1 MDGRT
6 DIGWDAEETATTV
19 KPDWGSEMDRGNIV
33 LVACVIESGAF
44 SGERVFR
51 LKLADG
57 TDYSGV
63 TPAHYCHDKERRVLA
78 RDQPQKGQWIEGY
91 IMAFLIANGGDQATV
106 ELPNGEAVEV
116 PASQV
121 PFRQAQDREAQY
133 VPLGS

>member
-1 MDGRT
+1 
-6 DIGWDAEETATTV
+6 
-19 KPDWGSEMDRGNIV
+19 MDRGNMV

-51 LKLADG
+51 LRLADG
-57 TDYSGV
+57 TEYSGV
-63 TPAHYCHDKERRVLA
+63 TPAHYCLDKEKRVLA
-78 RDQPQKGQWIEGY
+78 RDQPQKGQRIEGY
-91 IMAFLIANGGDQATV
+91 IMAFLVSNGGDQATV